1 MGKIKILIIV
11 VSTIFFIPG
20 FSKAQEETIVPD
32 LSQFTN
38 EDYWGIYNRVI
49 SPKEVNEKPAL
60 YLNGQEGDGFVWL
73 KDFEFDNGIIEVD
86 IKGKN
91 VQGNSF
97 VGIVFHGVNDT
108 TYDAVY
114 FRPFNF
120 MSEDSAR
127 KAHSV
132 QYISHPVYTWYKLR
146 KEHPG
151 KYENT
156 VNPVPDPDSFF
167 HAKIVVEKPKVSVF
181 VNNAEE
187 PSLVVNELS
196 DRTGGWVGLWTGNY
210 SDGTFKNLKIIWKEE

>member
-1 MGKIKILIIV
+1 MGKKNILLLVFPAILLMC
-11 VSTIFFIPG
+11 G
-20 FSKAQEETIVPD
+20 FSFAQEKTIIPN
-32 LSQFTN
+32 LSKINN
-38 EDYWGIYNRVI
+38 EDYWGIYNRVV
-49 SPKEVNEKPAL
+49 SSKKVNGKPAL

-73 KDFEFDNGIIEVD
+73 KDFEFDNGIIEAD

-97 VGIVFHGVNDT
+97 VGIAFHGVDDT
-108 TYDAVY
+108 TYEVVY

-120 MSEDSAR
+120 MSEDSVR
-127 KAHSV
+127 KAHAV

-156 VNPVPDPDSFF
+156 MNPVPDPNSFF
-167 HAKIVVEKPKVSVF
+167 HAKIIVEKPKVSVF

-196 DRTGGWVGLWTGNY
+196 ERTGGWVGLWTGNY
-210 SDGTFKNLKIIWKEE
+210 SDGTFSNLKIVKKEK